1 MPCTCP
7 LHAYAPAPA
16 PEGGP
21 KSKLFADGPVRSRK
35 LVFSSSKSYQGARAI
50 TVPCGQC
57 LGCMLDRSRE
67 WAVRAVHE
75 ASQHEHNYFVT
86 LTYDD
91 EHLPADRSVSL
102 RELQLFKK
110 RLRAGQG
117 PFRDL
122 SCGEYG
128 DQNFRPHY
136 HSLIFGL
143 EGGLSDLYPWS
154 KSNSGE
160 MLYRSATLEK
170 YWTFGFAYI
179 GHVTLQSAGYVARY
193 SIKKSQGKHQPDRYR
208 RTAIDPTTGE
218 VREWHVA
225 PEFLTMSK
233 KPGLGAGW
241 FEKYKAD
248 AFPSDFLV
256 VDGKRVPV
264 PRFYLN
270 RLAEDDAFQAL
281 RVQAKRKRN
290 GLKHADNNTDR
301 RLLTRHESQQLR
313 AKRLHRSHDAES

>member
-1 MPCTCP
+1 MPCTSP

-16 PEGGP
+16 PEGGS
-21 KSKLFADGPVRSRK
+21 KSKLFADGPARSRK
-35 LVFSSSKSYQGARAI
+35 LVFSASKSYQGARAI

-57 LGCMLDRSRE
+57 LGCLLDRSRE

-110 RLRAGQG
+110 RLRNNEGA
-117 PFRDL
+117 FRYL

-128 DQNFRPHY
+128 DTTLRPHY
-136 HSLIFGL
+136 HTILFGL
-143 EGGLSDLYPWS
+143 PLSDLRPWS

-160 MLYRSATLEK
+160 MLYRSATIEK
-170 YWTFGFAYI
+170 HWTHGIAYI
-179 GHVTLQSAGYVARY
+179 GHVTMQSAGYVARY

-218 VREWHVA
+218 VREWHVD
-225 PEFLTMSK
+225 PEFLAMSK

-270 RLAEDDAFQAL
+270 LLAKDDAFQTL
-281 RVQAKRKRN
+281 RVQAKRKLN

-301 RLLTRHESQQLR
+301 RLATRHESQQLR

>member
-1 MPCTCP
+1 
-7 LHAYAPAPA
+7 
-16 PEGGP
+16 
-21 KSKLFADGPVRSRK
+21 
-35 LVFSSSKSYQGARAI
+35 
-50 TVPCGQC
+50 
-57 LGCMLDRSRE
+57 MLDRARE

-91 EHLPADRSVSL
+91 DHLPADRSVSL

-110 RLRAGQG
+110 RLRSGQG

-128 DQNFRPHY
+128 DQNLRPHY

-143 EGGLSDLYPWS
+143 QDGLPDLYPWS
-154 KSNSGE
+154 KSKSGD

-170 YWTFGFAYI
+170 YWTVGFAYI
-179 GHVTLQSAGYVARY
+179 GHVTLESAGYVARY
-193 SIKKSQGKHQPDRYR
+193 SIKKSQGKRQPDRYL

-218 VREWHVA
+218 VREWYVA

-270 RLAEDDAFQAL
+270 RLAKDDAFQAL
-281 RVQAKRKRN
+281 RVQAKRKLN
-290 GLKHADNNTDR
+290 GFKHADNNTER